1 MTTKLLAKL
10 NTAYFLLTGATISFP
25 WIENFPYIFIFA
37 SKKIC
42 WLEEKATKISVLDIS
57 RCNYCKK
64 IGFFKNDFISLFLW
78 LIFEMTFTTS
88 ESFSDQEMNPIQW
101 FYTKNGVQFKSSVNF
116 SPYRWISCD
125 LLFSFLSA
133 RPRFLEAKN
142 WKLSTGKRR
151 KYFTEAKIA
160 TLLKKKKLFCNFI
173 VLSKKY

>member
-142 WKLSTGKRR
+142 WKLSTGKLR
-151 KYFTEAKIA
+151 KYFTEANRYASKE
-160 TLLKKKKLFCNFI
+160 KKHFCNFLI